1 MSATASTAAT
11 AVRTPAPLIWPER
24 DNHTLTGVDLD
35 PQLPKSVEALLP
47 QLRQLAA
54 LGDALR
60 ALQAIDGTFVHE
72 GHARTLAKASAELME
87 ELADSDAISAE
98 QADMLRR
105 RAAALVELR
114 HDTGDR
120 ARRSGAHDAADL
132 TVIAGPMCT
141 FRNKTRTPLHSVV
154 ACTAHEQ
161 GDQLIAA
168 LDASSGT
175 VLEEVNGYCGTPDV
189 TVGGIFAM
197 QVTDLIAMG
206 GESNAF
212 PKHFAYFLP
221 EDEGAGY
228 GEVFNK
234 TILFRN
240 VYGLRY
246 EYISKPLGDALLKG
260 YRAEPQRRRARRPR
274 HLDARARHRA
284 RGHHAARRAR
294 GAEGRRPRAVVR
306 AAGGD
311 SGRVR
316 ERDVVHR
323 HVARAGRLLARRHGR
338 RLPRRGAALP
348 APPPAQLGRRR
359 RRLGRA
365 ELPRTH
371 GAIDVHPDG
380 TISWETEKVVKGVH
394 KLCAALERDV
404 VSAPGALRCSA
415 CSTRT
420 AGARTA
426 CSRRRCARSATSL
439 AACRPRSPTSTL
451 GARR

>member
-1 MSATASTAAT
+1 MSATASSTAA

-24 DNHTLTGVDLD
+24 DIHSLTSVDLD
-35 PQLPKSVEALLP
+35 PQVPKTVEPLLP
-47 QLRQLAA
+47 RLRRLAA

-60 ALQAIDGTFVHE
+60 ALQTIDGAFLDE
-72 GHARTLAKASAELME
+72 PQARALAKASAELLE
-87 ELADSDAISAE
+87 EIAASDAVSEAQVAMI
-98 QADMLRR
+98 RR
-105 RAAALVELR
+105 RAAALLELR
-114 HDTGDR
+114 HDT
-120 ARRSGAHDAADL
+120 AIAHDEAALTTPQNL

-161 GDQLIAA
+161 GDELIAA
-168 LDASSGT
+168 LDASAGA

-246 EYISKPLGDALLKG
+246 EHISKPLGDALLKG
-260 YRAEPQRRRARRPR
+260 YRPNPSVDVRNV
-274 HLDARARHRA
+274 LVTWM
-284 RGHHAARRAR
+284 RGHDIAHAVTT
-294 GAEGRRPRAVVR
+294 PRV
-306 AAGGD
+306 
-311 SGRVR
+311 GRV
-316 ERDVVHR
+316 EPKDVGHEPWYALQEAIADAYGSAMSFTDTWLGLAGCTLDDM
-323 HVARAGRLLARRHGR
+323 VAVYLAEALHY
-338 RLPRRGAALP
+338 LRRGPWNWGDAGAASV
-348 APPPAQLGRRR
+348 
-359 RRLGRA
+359 
-365 ELPRTH
+365 ELSFLATH
-371 GAIDVHPDG
+371 GAIDVAADG
-380 TISWETEKVVKGVH
+380 SIAWETGRVVEGIH

-404 VSAPGALRCSA
+404 VSAPEGAAVQRVLDTYGWREDSVLAPTLRKI
-415 CSTRT
+415 RDEL
-420 AGARTA
+420 GGVP
-426 CSRRRCARSATSL
+426 TSL
-439 AACRPRSPTSTL
+439 AYL
-451 GARR
+451 

>member
-1 MSATASTAAT
+1 MSATASSTST
-11 AVRTPAPLIWPER
+11 TVPVPAPLIWPER
-24 DNHTLTGVDLD
+24 DNHTLTAVDLD
-35 PQLPKSVEALLP
+35 PQLSKRVEPLLP
-47 QLRQLAA
+47 QLRELAA

-60 ALQAIDGTFVHE
+60 ALQTIDGTFVSE
-72 GHARTLAKASAELME
+72 PQARVLAKASAELME
-87 ELADSDAISAE
+87 ELAEADAISPE

-105 RAAALVELR
+105 RAAALTELR
-114 HDTGDR
+114 HDT
-120 ARRSGAHDAADL
+120 AIAHDEAALTAPQPL

-154 ACTAHEQ
+154 ACTAHEH

-168 LDASSGT
+168 LDASAGA

-246 EYISKPLGDALLKG
+246 QYISKPLGDALLKG
-260 YRAEPQRRRARRPR
+260 YRPNPSVDVRDV
-274 HLDARARHRA
+274 LITWM
-284 RGHHAARRAR
+284 RGHDIAHAVTT
-294 GAEGRRPRAVVR
+294 PRV
-306 AAGGD
+306 
-311 SGRVR
+311 GRV
-316 ERDVVHR
+316 EPKDVGHEPWYALQEAIADAYGSAMAFTDTWLGLAGCSLDDM
-323 HVARAGRLLARRHGR
+323 VAVYLAEALHYLRRH
-338 RLPRRGAALP
+338 PRNWGDAGAASV
-348 APPPAQLGRRR
+348 
-359 RRLGRA
+359 
-365 ELPRTH
+365 ELSFLATH
-371 GAIDVHPDG
+371 SAIDVHPDG
-380 TISWETEKVVKGVH
+380 TISWETERVVEGVH

-404 VSAPGALRCSA
+404 VSAPEGAAVQRVLDTYGWREDSVLAPTLRKI
-415 CSTRT
+415 RDEL
-420 AGARTA
+420 GGVP
-426 CSRRRCARSATSL
+426 TSL
-439 AACRPRSPTSTL
+439 AYL
-451 GARR
+451 

>member
-1 MSATASTAAT
+1 MTATASTAAT

-35 PQLPKSVEALLP
+35 PQLSKHVEALLP

-54 LGDALR
+54 LGDSLR
-60 ALQAIDGTFVHE
+60 ALQSIDGTFVHE

-87 ELADSDAISAE
+87 ELADSDAVSPE

-114 HDTGDR
+114 HDT
-120 ARRSGAHDAADL
+120 AIAHDEAALTAPQPL

-141 FRNKTRTPLHSVV
+141 FRNKTRTPLHSVL
-154 ACTAHEQ
+154 ACSAHEQ
-161 GDQLIAA
+161 GDALIAA
-168 LDASSGT
+168 LDASSGA

-246 EYISKPLGDALLKG
+246 QYISKPLGDALLKG
-260 YRAEPQRRRARRPR
+260 YRPNPSVDVRNV
-274 HLDARARHRA
+274 LITWM
-284 RGHHAARRAR
+284 RGHDIAHAVTT
-294 GAEGRRPRAVVR
+294 PRV
-306 AAGGD
+306 
-311 SGRVR
+311 GRV
-316 ERDVVHR
+316 EPKDVGHEPWYALQEAIADAYGSAMSFTDTWLELAGCSLDDM
-323 HVARAGRLLARRHGR
+323 VAVYLAEALHYLRRH
-338 RLPRRGAALP
+338 PRNWGDAGAASV
-348 APPPAQLGRRR
+348 
-359 RRLGRA
+359 
-365 ELPRTH
+365 ELSFLATH

-380 TISWETEKVVKGVH
+380 TISWETGKVVEGIH
-394 KLCAALERDV
+394 KLCTTLERDV
-404 VSAPGALRCSA
+404 VSAPEPVAVQRVLDTYGWREDSVLAPTLKKIRDEL
-415 CSTRT
+415 
-420 AGARTA
+420 GGVP
-426 CSRRRCARSATSL
+426 TSL
-439 AACRPRSPTSTL
+439 AYL
-451 GARR
+451 